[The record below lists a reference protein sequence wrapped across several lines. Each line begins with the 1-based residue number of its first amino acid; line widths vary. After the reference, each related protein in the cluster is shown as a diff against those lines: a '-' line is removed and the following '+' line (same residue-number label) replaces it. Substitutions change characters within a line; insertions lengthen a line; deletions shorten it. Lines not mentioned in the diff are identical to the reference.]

1 MNLDKSLSQILK
13 AVLFSSNKPVS
24 MKQITA
30 LFPEDAS
37 PSKDV
42 IETALEDIRMDL
54 EGDVFE
60 LRKLASGYAVQ
71 IRQEFAEWVGKLVED
86 KPPRYSR
93 AVLETMS
100 IIAYRQ
106 PITRSEIEDI
116 RGVAVNTVMVK
127 TLLEREWIRVI
138 GHKDVPGKPA
148 IYGTTQTFL
157 DYFNLSSLTD
167 LPPIGDI
174 KELSDAEIEKIE
186 SLLDENQNPEVLS
199 DDEAKQVEL
208 PLVNEDDVA
217 EDSEELLAASGALID
232 ALAHEQE
239 DEQIAE
245 DVEDVVEVVDE
256 RDE

>member
-1 MNLDKSLSQILK
+1 MDLEKPLSQILK
-13 AVLFSSNKPVS
+13 AVLFSSNKPVN
-24 MKQITA
+24 MKQMTA
-30 LFPEDAS
+30 LFPEDAC

-42 IETALEDIRMDL
+42 IETALEDIREHL

-60 LRKLASGYAVQ
+60 LRKLASGYAIQ
-71 IRQEFAEWVGKLVED
+71 IRQEYAEWVGRLVEE

-93 AVLETMS
+93 AVLETMA

-106 PITRSEIEDI
+106 PITRSEIEEI

-174 KELSDAEIEKIE
+174 KELTDAEIEKIE
-186 SLLDENQNPEVLS
+186 SLLEENQNPEVLS
-199 DDEAKQVEL
+199 DDEEKQVEL
-208 PLVNEDDVA
+208 PLVQA
-217 EDSEELLAASGALID
+217 EDIVADGEELEAKSEALLD
-232 ALAHEQE
+232 ELAHEFEE
-239 DEQIAE
+239 DES
-245 DVEDVVEVVDE
+245 
-256 RDE
+256 